1 MKKLILLSLLTLQF
15 GLLAAQNADGQGRL
29 SRLFNF
35 GWKFH
40 AGDLKDAYS
49 VNYDDSSWRVLDLPH
64 DFQIEQPWDKGAGG
78 ARGFK
83 AMGTG
88 WYRKTFK
95 ADPEWKGKR
104 VLLDFEGIML
114 IGDVWVNGQKVG
126 GTDYGYIGFETDIT
140 KLLRYDADNVVA
152 VSASTGKKG
161 GSRWYTGGGLFRD
174 VHLLVKDYVSI
185 ARHGVF
191 ISTPK
196 ITEQSADIN
205 VQVEVEGISGKQ
217 LDVEINARIYSPK
230 GELVTETKGMAP
242 KKNKLATVEVPLPVV
257 AVSNPQLW
265 SCETPNLYRAEITLV
280 RDGKVIDNVTEKFG
294 IRTLE
299 YSPEFG
305 FKLNGKKLFLKGI
318 ANHHDLGA
326 VGAAAFDRAI
336 ERQFEL
342 LKKFGYNHVR
352 TSHNPYSKS
361 FMELADKHGIL
372 VVDELIDKWSD
383 KSYWGGRVPFTQLWY
398 KMIPEW
404 IKRDRNHPSVIM
416 WSIGNELQMRED
428 LAGFPTGDWGVTT
441 YRIFDVLVKRYD
453 STRKTTVAM
462 YPSRAGAISRK
473 DADFNKKILPPE
485 LSTVTEVAS
494 FNYRYPDYAQYLE
507 ACPDLIVYQSEATSS
522 ELTAPFF
529 GMDRDKMV
537 GLAYWGAIE
546 YWGESNGWPKKG
558 WNYSFFNHALEPYPQ
573 AYLIKSAFSDEPLV
587 HIGVVDSEKESIEWN
602 DVIVGRMPLSSHW
615 NRAEGSK
622 QNLFTYTNADEVELL
637 VNGKSLGIQKNKR
650 DDIQSRNMIYWQ
662 NIPYGKG
669 GNIIAIAR
677 NNGKEVARH
686 MLETTGKA
694 KALKIE
700 LENADWKA
708 DGMDLQYVK
717 VYAVDSK
724 GRVVPATEGEVAFE
738 VSGEAKLIAVDNGDH
753 MTDELF
759 SGNHKKLHQGF
770 VMAILRS
777 NQTSGNVKIKASLK
791 GLKSAEKKM
800 MTK

>member
-140 KLLRYDADNVVA
+140 KLLRYDADNVVV

-217 LDVEINARIYSPK
+217 LDVEINARIFSPK

-280 RDGKVIDNVTEKFG
+280 HNGKVIDNVTEKFG

-372 VVDELIDKWSD
+372 IVDELIDKWSD
-383 KSYWGGRVPFTQLWY
+383 QSYWGGRVPFTQLWY

-416 WSIGNELQMRED
+416 WSLGNELQMRED

-473 DADFNKKILPPE
+473 DADFNKKVLPPE

-650 DDIQSRNMIYWQ
+650 DDIRSRNMIYWQ

-686 MLETTGKA
+686 QLETTGKA